1 MAKQLE
7 MMYEGKAKQVFATD
21 DPTLAVIHYK
31 DDATAFNGLKK
42 GTIVGKGVVNN
53 LVSNHL
59 FKMLEANGVKTHLV
73 EQLNERDSVVR
84 RVSIV
89 PLEVIVRNIAAGSLS
104 KRLGLPEGTKL
115 KTTVLEYCY
124 KNDDL
129 GDPMINDYHIAAMEL
144 ATKDE
149 MAQIAAMALK
159 VNELLTAYLKD
170 LGIELIDFKLEFGR
184 FNGEILLAD
193 EINRATPKS
202 QSALLEAMQEHTV
215 TVDGKDYRMEEP
227 FFVLATQ
234 NPIEQEGTYP
244 LPEAQLDRFLLC
256 LSLGYPEREQEL
268 ALLSRP
274 MTMPVPV
281 PVISAQQ
288 IVAAR
293 RELEQVAGV
302 MEAREFLHRARLSG
316 GLVTGHGEIV
326 LEDSLEA
333 AFDRVGNGYVV
344 TDRRDMLEDKGKNQ
358 AELLVEALGAQ
369 PSAGGCPPCRRFRS
383 AQQNTC
389 QP

>member
-89 PLEVIVRNIAAGSLS
+89 PIEVIVRNIAAGSLS

-193 EINRATPKS
+193 EISPDTCRFWDSKT
-202 QSALLEAMQEHTV
+202 
-215 TVDGKDYRMEEP
+215 GKKLDK
-227 FFVLATQ
+227 
-234 NPIEQEGTYP
+234 
-244 LPEAQLDRFLLC
+244 DRF
-256 LSLGYPEREQEL
+256 
-268 ALLSRP
+268 
-274 MTMPVPV
+274 
-281 PVISAQQ
+281 
-288 IVAAR
+288 
-293 RELEQVAGV
+293 
-302 MEAREFLHRARLSG
+302 
-316 GLVTGHGEIV
+316 
-326 LEDSLEA
+326 
-333 AFDRVGNGYVV
+333 
-344 TDRRDMLEDKGKNQ
+344 RRDLGHVEDAYQ
-358 AELLVEALGAQ
+358 EILRRLM
-369 PSAGGCPPCRRFRS
+369 GGHEE
-383 AQQNTC
+383 
-389 QP
+389 